1 MGPYGRR
8 FQPAQGRV
16 ELLLDER
23 TPWPVKRTRWMVD
36 RVQEEQPWQRLF
48 GRLFGFVN
56 EFKEK
61 LAVLVH
67 ITSGQPPRGH
77 ELLSIRHRYS
87 AAGEHRNMFIED

>member
-1 MGPYGRR
+1 
-8 FQPAQGRV
+8 
-16 ELLLDER
+16 
-23 TPWPVKRTRWMVD
+23 MVD